1 MDFFKMV
8 YIEIKCPYL
17 TSIPS
22 LSPVKALKSS
32 YQKLSFAKSKA
43 TIMIIGEY
51 ANIIHDFRRKKKGSP
66 YN

>member
-1 MDFFKMV
+1 MV

-22 LSPVKALKSS
+22 LSPVKLKSS

-51 ANIIHDFRRKKKGSP
+51 ANIIHDFRRKKERQP
-66 YN
+66 I